1 MNGVA
6 MSLTASTALSPFEL
20 LAMNHQSST
29 KSLYPPELLG
39 MRGNHPGSFEIAHA
53 LSRNGARWAEPTNQ
67 TDPDYDLVV
76 VGGGISGLSAA
87 YFYKQRHGE
96 NSRILIIDNHD
107 DFGGHAK
114 RNEFTVNGKQLIGY
128 GGSQS
133 IADPN
138 SWSSVGK
145 KLLKDVGIHTE
156 RFYDHFDGNYF
167 KDRKLGRGLYF
178 SRDQYGK
185 DFVSDNILGKEI
197 KHNDQEI
204 INIIN
209 AYPIAKDSKTALF
222 KLLSETE
229 NYLEGMGSQE
239 DIINLLRQTSYSDY
253 LRQYVNVPEEVVL
266 LYRDMSRG
274 LWGIGWDALS
284 ALDAYKSQMPGTLG
298 LDLKIAEQNYDRDEP
313 YIFHFPDGNAGF
325 ARSIVRKLIP
335 SAISGRTM
343 EDLVKARVDYSRLD
357 LDSSMVRIRLNSSAI
372 KVQHTP
378 SEKAVDVTYI
388 NDGRSYRVR
397 SANVIMACYNN
408 IIPDICPEMP
418 QIQKEAI
425 SYATKMPLVYISI
438 AVRNWNAFS
447 NLGYRSFYI
456 PQPSLMHSFGL
467 DFPVS
472 MGGYNFTQNPDQPT
486 VIHGTHVPLDPDKG
500 LNAREQC
507 IAGRTKLYEMS
518 FDYFENKIVSQMT
531 GALGDGGFDAERD
544 ISAITVNRW
553 PHGYAYEYLD
563 YSDPVEFNENNGPHI
578 AGRAQM
584 GRISIANSDASASA
598 YLTGAIDAADR
609 AVNEQLIL

>member
-197 KHNDQEI
+197 RDNDQEI

-209 AYPIAKDSKTALF
+209 AYPIAKASKAALF

-239 DIINLLRQTSYSDY
+239 DIINLLIQTSYSDY

-472 MGGYNFTQNPDQPT
+472 MGGYNFTQNPNEPT
-486 VIHGTHVPLDPDKG
+486 IIHGTHVPLDPDKG

-507 IAGRTKLYEMS
+507 MAGRTKLYEMS

-609 AVNEQLIL
+609 AVNEQLML

>member
-1 MNGVA
+1 M
-6 MSLTASTALSPFEL
+6 
-20 LAMNHQSST
+20 
-29 KSLYPPELLG
+29 
-39 MRGNHPGSFEIAHA
+39 
-53 LSRNGARWAEPTNQ
+53 
-67 TDPDYDLVV
+67 
-76 VGGGISGLSAA
+76 
-87 YFYKQRHGE
+87 
-96 NSRILIIDNHD
+96 
-107 DFGGHAK
+107 
-114 RNEFTVNGKQLIGY
+114 
-128 GGSQS
+128 
-133 IADPN
+133 
-138 SWSSVGK
+138 
-145 KLLKDVGIHTE
+145 
-156 RFYDHFDGNYF
+156 
-167 KDRKLGRGLYF
+167 
-178 SRDQYGK
+178 
-185 DFVSDNILGKEI
+185 
-197 KHNDQEI
+197 
-204 INIIN
+204 
-209 AYPIAKDSKTALF
+209 
-222 KLLSETE
+222 SETE

-335 SAISGRTM
+335 SAIPGRTM

-418 QIQKEAI
+418 QIQKEAL

-472 MGGYNFTQNPDQPT
+472 MGGYNFTQNPNEPT

-507 IAGRTKLYEMS
+507 ITGRTKLYKMS

-553 PHGYAYEYLD
+553 PHGFAYEYLD
-563 YSDPVEFNENNGPHI
+563 YSDPVEFNQNNGPHI